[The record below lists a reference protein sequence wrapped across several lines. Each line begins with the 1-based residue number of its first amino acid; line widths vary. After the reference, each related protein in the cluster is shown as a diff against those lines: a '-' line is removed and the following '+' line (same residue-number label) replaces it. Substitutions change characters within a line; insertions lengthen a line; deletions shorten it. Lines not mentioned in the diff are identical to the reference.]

1 MNSFRSRIRRV
12 SETLGRQGIQASVLV
27 SFTVVAVLVVLLLSL
42 VLYNRFTQR
51 TRVLMTESTQQLM
64 SQTEANLEDYLTSMR
79 RVSDAMYYDV
89 IKDKDLARDN
99 LDSEMFLLY
108 EANKDNLVSFALFK
122 RDGSLVSAA
131 PISAMKARTDVR

>member
-1 MNSFRSRIRRV
+1 MQESSGQNRKKNMLRSRISRV
-12 SETLGRQGIQASVLV
+12 MERVGRQGIQASVLV

-79 RVSDAMYYDV
+79 RG
-89 IKDKDLARDN
+89 
-99 LDSEMFLLY
+99 E
-108 EANKDNLVSFALFK
+108 
-122 RDGSLVSAA
+122 SLNV
-131 PISAMKARTDVR
+131 